1 MNGQQCGYS
10 GAGVVSASRISCTA
24 LSCARKSGN
33 APGRF
38 RYIFTSAMPSSRVRA
53 RADALVGGAR
63 FVSSTRQIIDFKNRP
78 VVPMS

>member
-1 MNGQQCGYS
+1 
-10 GAGVVSASRISCTA
+10 
-24 LSCARKSGN
+24 
-33 APGRF
+33 
-38 RYIFTSAMPSSRVRA
+38 MPSSRVRA